1 MVKFLRITI
10 INIFIGL
17 ILFCSLELVFGYWF
31 DKDNL
36 GPYVREYRMR
46 KNTYDVVF
54 DKKRYVFEYKRNYYG
69 FRGKEIPL
77 DQISAVL
84 VGGSTADERYKPEE
98 FTITEVVNKEISKE
112 ISNIKIFNA
121 GIEGQSTRGHLANLK
136 YWFPKLKNFKPKY
149 LIYYIGINDQSLAGA
164 EDDTGDGVVIDSN
177 TGQRIWDN
185 IKTRS
190 IFYDLARKYKHKYYT
205 SEKKVNYDFDAG
217 SQKYNEKQKKKNLE
231 FLTYKEFIKKNSI
244 ENVLKTKNPIIKN
257 YLSRVDK
264 LYDKSIESGSIPV
277 FINQLDG
284 TGFHNKLLVSLN
296 FFLIDHCKKNK
307 YYCVDL
313 AMELNGKQDY
323 WWDGLHTTP
332 KGSEA
337 IASIV
342 APKLVEIFK
351 KN

>member
-1 MVKFLRITI
+1 MVKFLRITV

-149 LIYYIGINDQSLAGA
+149 LIYYIGINDQAVKGSG
-164 EDDTGDGVVIDSN
+164 EDTGDGVVID
-177 TGQRIWDN
+177 TGYQRIWDN

-190 IFYDLARKYKHKYYT
+190 IFYDLARRTKHKFYT
-205 SEKKVNYDFDAG
+205 SEKKILYDFDKG
-217 SQKYNEKQKKKNLE
+217 VQLFKEKQNVQ
-231 FLTYKEFIKKNSI
+231 FLNYNDFIKKKGN
-244 ENVLKTKNPIIKN
+244 ENVFKFQDPIIKN
-257 YLSRVDK
+257 YLLRVDK
-264 LYDKSIESGSIPV
+264 LYEESIKFGSIPI
-277 FINQLDG
+277 FINQVDS
-284 TGFHNKLLVSLN
+284 TGFENKLLSSMN
-296 FFLIDHCKKNK
+296 IYLIKHCKKNK
-307 YYCVDL
+307 YLCIDL
-313 AMELNGKQDY
+313 AKEINANQDY

-332 KGSEA
+332 KGSAAVGA
-337 IASIV
+337 II
-342 APKLVEIFK
+342 APKLIEILK
-351 KN
+351 AN

>member
-1 MVKFLRITI
+1 MIKFLRIII

-17 ILFCSLELVFGYWF
+17 ILSFSLELVFGYWF

-84 VGGSTADERYKPEE
+84 VGGSTTDERYKPEE

-149 LIYYIGINDQSLAGA
+149 LIYYIGINDQALKGS
-164 EDDTGDGVVIDSN
+164 EEDTGDGVVID
-177 TGQRIWDN
+177 TGYQRVWDN

-190 IFYDLARKYKHKYYT
+190 IFYDLARRTKHKFYT
-205 SEKKVNYDFDAG
+205 SEKKILYDFDKG
-217 SQKYNEKQKKKNLE
+217 VQLFKEKQNIQ
-231 FLTYKEFIKKNSI
+231 FLNYNDFIKKKGN
-244 ENVLKTKNPIIKN
+244 ENALKFHDPIIKN
-257 YLSRVDK
+257 YLLRVDK
-264 LYDKSIESGSIPV
+264 LYEETIKFGSIPI
-277 FINQLDG
+277 FINQVDS
-284 TGFHNKLLVSLN
+284 TGFENKLLSSMN
-296 FFLIDHCKKNK
+296 IYLIKHCKKNK
-307 YYCVDL
+307 YLCIDL
-313 AMELNGKQDY
+313 AKEINANQDY

-332 KGSEA
+332 KGSAAVGA
-337 IASIV
+337 II
-342 APKLVEIFK
+342 APKLIEILK
-351 KN
+351 AN